1 MESVTTSLKW
11 NAQFPWNQKRRAPNV
26 NNFQLFHNAMSLG
39 TSNIPLNTYHWD
51 PALKSDTAFWRQGGM
66 DLFAVSSA
74 VTHGVS
80 VGTAKKQ
87 KLSYTARELRRADSF
102 IPATT

>member
-1 MESVTTSLKW
+1 
-11 NAQFPWNQKRRAPNV
+11 
-26 NNFQLFHNAMSLG
+26 
-39 TSNIPLNTYHWD
+39 
-51 PALKSDTAFWRQGGM
+51 M

-80 VGTAKKQ
+80 VATAKKQ
-87 KLSYTARELRRADSF
+87 KLSYTARELQRADSF